1 MTMNTIFNIL
11 AWTLLIGANVVAA
24 VTVIKD
30 GGVKALIR
38 LAKQNDGEE
47 ADV

>member
-1 MTMNTIFNIL
+1 MNTLLNVL
-11 AWTLLIGANVVAA
+11 AWTLLIGANIAAA

-30 GGVKALIR
+30 GGVRALIR

-47 ADV
+47 ADI